1 MGFKDLFKLKQ
12 GEADADNTSTATP
25 EKSTKSKKAS
35 KSKKNYIDSM
45 KLNPIAEDAF
55 MGVMT
60 RAIENEEQPYVIDDE
75 GLTYTLGLT
84 NDLLADSDIIKTSN
98 LGVFKKRFDLSNRS
112 LEAEGSITNASFS
125 CNIDR
130 HEVSAENAV
139 VAMLPTWQTLDT
151 LKGFDRS
158 IDQSAQYVLM
168 TIPTD
173 LSAENIDDYQ
183 MDGRLNELV
192 RDADGTPLLMTIAA
206 FKDFINRRKA
216 SDDENDTIDYQK
228 MLMQGI
234 DDDAAK
240 EDESKIDNALQG
252 FADTTTSVSVNP
264 LGEATNGLELLG
276 IVDESDPLND
286 DPLSAPFNPIMD
298 TNPLGDID
306 TMSPLNELLGDSLNT
321 SSESVVSP
329 LADENPLMSELDMT
343 EFVDPLDDVMNP
355 LNDLVKEPVAENPLN
370 ELNDLNTTST
380 PSDTAVDPFDVQ
392 PSDNFDNTTAAQIN
406 TQIEPFSTVPQP
418 FSTTSQP
425 FDTLQPMPSNDGEID
440 IEAQLRQYDLQ
451 PTDSTQ
457 TTAVST
463 VVDSP
468 TYAMVQDQTTYALD
482 QVDQAFS
489 TITVPHFKV
498 NPSEGESELTIQ
510 KNIYNESF
518 VDEYERTKAFVKN
531 KIRNQVE
538 KALAIYYDMDAFE
551 EAHPE
556 IADKLKTDYLQEN
569 DIERDT
575 NEMIATIEAEY
586 RKDLE
591 DYLKTVLR
599 EAKLHFDAAN
609 APVRDALISEAG
621 TRIREKRKLDY
632 QNELTQSILDY
643 QDAHTDTINA
653 DVDEILETLT
663 NDVEGFRQQLQ
674 MRTEYANNDLI
685 TRARQLEIAAKY
697 QPKQTTPEPKAEP
710 IEDKPSQTEL
720 LYQQQLA
727 DRQQQIDDMARQN
740 KELSEKMMKLMEM
753 IATNQTAITPAVNIS
768 SNDVAPQQ
776 TPASTDS
783 NQTSVDKT
791 PTFKPDKQPV
801 NKVKESAEQS
811 QSTGSRQPQKKP
823 FLEMV
828 KGLFLKPRSK

>member
-192 RDADGTPLLMTIAA
+192 RDTDGAPLLMTIAA

-234 DDDAAK
+234 DDDDTK

-252 FADTTTSVSVNP
+252 FADTTTNTNP

-286 DPLSAPFNPIMD
+286 DPLLAPSSAAID
-298 TNPLGDID
+298 ANPLGDVD
-306 TMSPLNELLGDSLNT
+306 TTSPLDELLGDSLNT
-321 SSESVVSP
+321 SSESIASP
-329 LADENPLMSELDMT
+329 LAGENPLMDELGIT
-343 EFVDPLDDVMNP
+343 ESLNPLDEPVNP
-355 LNDLVKEPVAENPLN
+355 LNDLMEEPVVENPLN
-370 ELNDLNTTST
+370 ELSELNTAST
-380 PSDTAVDPFDVQ
+380 PSDTTVDPFDVQ
-392 PSDNFDNTTAAQIN
+392 PLNNIKDDTLPTQTN
-406 TQIEPFSTVPQP
+406 TQIEPFSTV
-418 FSTTSQP
+418 SQS
-425 FDTLQPMPSNDGEID
+425 FDTLQPMSSNDGEID

-451 PTDSTQ
+451 PADPMQ
-457 TTAVST
+457 TTAIST

-498 NPSEGESELTIQ
+498 NPTESESELTIQ

-538 KALAIYYDMDAFE
+538 KALAIYYDADAFE

-556 IADKLKTDYLQEN
+556 IADKLKTDYLQED

-621 TRIREKRKLDY
+621 MRIREKRKLDY

-674 MRTEYANNDLI
+674 MRTEYANNDLL

-710 IEDKPSQTEL
+710 TEDKPSQTEL

-727 DRQQQIDDMARQN
+727 ERQRQIDDMAHQN
-740 KELSEKMMKLMEM
+740 KELSEQMMKLMEM
-753 IATNQTAITPAVNIS
+753 IATNQTAATPTVNIS

-776 TPASTDS
+776 TSTPTDS
-783 NQTSVDKT
+783 NQTSVEKI

-801 NKVKESAEQS
+801 DKIEESVKQL
-811 QSTGSRQPQKKP
+811 QSTGSRQAQKKP

>member
-12 GEADADNTSTATP
+12 GEADTDNTSTATP

-75 GLTYTLGLT
+75 GMTYTLGLT

-234 DDDAAK
+234 DDDDAK

-252 FADTTTSVSVNP
+252 FADTTTNANP

-276 IVDESDPLND
+276 IFDEVDPLND
-286 DPLSAPFNPIMD
+286 DPLLAPSSSTMD
-298 TNPLGDID
+298 ANPLGDVD
-306 TMSPLNELLGDSLNT
+306 TISPLDELLGDSLTT

-329 LADENPLMSELDMT
+329 LVDENPLMNELDVT
-343 EFVDPLDDVMNP
+343 EPANPLDNAMDPLNGLM
-355 LNDLVKEPVAENPLN
+355 KEPVVENPLN
-370 ELNDLNTTST
+370 NLSDLNTSLT
-380 PSDTAVDPFDVQ
+380 PSDTTVDPFDVR
-392 PSDNFDNTTAAQIN
+392 PSDNFDNYTSTQIN
-406 TQIEPFSTVPQP
+406 TQAEPFSAVSQSFDSIQP
-418 FSTTSQP
+418 T
-425 FDTLQPMPSNDGEID
+425 PSNDGEID

-451 PTDSTQ
+451 PTDATQ

-463 VVDSP
+463 IVDSP

-498 NPSEGESELTIQ
+498 NPTESESELTIQ

-556 IADKLKTDYLQEN
+556 IADKLKTDYLQED

-653 DVDEILETLT
+653 DVDEILENLT

-697 QPKQTTPEPKAEP
+697 QPKSIVSEPKAKP
-710 IEDKPSQTEL
+710 VEDKPSQTEL

-727 DRQQQIDDMARQN
+727 DRQQQLDDMTRQN

-753 IATNQTAITPAVNIS
+753 IATNNQTSTTPAVNIS

-783 NQTSVDKT
+783 NQTSVEKT

-801 NKVKESAEQS
+801 DKVKESVEQP
-811 QSTGSRQPQKKP
+811 QSIGSRQTQKKP

>member
-12 GEADADNTSTATP
+12 GEMDANNASTATP

-216 SDDENDTIDYQK
+216 SDDENDTVDYQK

-234 DDDAAK
+234 DDDDTK

-252 FADTTTSVSVNP
+252 FADTTTNANP

-286 DPLSAPFNPIMD
+286 DPLLTPSSPTMD
-298 TNPLGDID
+298 TNPLGDVEAA
-306 TMSPLNELLGDSLNT
+306 SPLNELLGDSLNP
-321 SSESVVSP
+321 SSESVMSP
-329 LADENPLMSELDMT
+329 LADENPLMNGFDVT
-343 EFVDPLDDVMNP
+343 EPIDPLDEPANP
-355 LNDLVKEPVAENPLN
+355 LNDLMGELIVEDPLN
-370 ELNDLNTTST
+370 ELSDLNTAST
-380 PSDTAVDPFDVQ
+380 PSDTTMNPLDVQ
-392 PSDNFDNTTAAQIN
+392 PLSHVHDNPLPTQANA
-406 TQIEPFSTVPQP
+406 QIEPFSTMPQ
-418 FSTTSQP
+418 S
-425 FDTLQPMPSNDGEID
+425 FDTPQPMPSNDGEID

-451 PTDSTQ
+451 PTDPTQ
-457 TTAVST
+457 ITAVST

-498 NPSEGESELTIQ
+498 NPTESESELTIQ

-551 EAHPE
+551 EEHPE
-556 IADKLKTDYLQEN
+556 IADKLKADYLQED

-599 EAKLHFDAAN
+599 EAKLQFDAAN

-621 TRIREKRKLDY
+621 MRIREKRKLDY

-653 DVDEILETLT
+653 DVDEILENLT

-674 MRTEYANNDLI
+674 MRTEYANNDLL

-697 QPKQTTPEPKAEP
+697 QPKQITPEPKAEP
-710 IEDKPSQTEL
+710 VEDKPSQTEL

-727 DRQQQIDDMARQN
+727 ERQRQIDDMAHQN
-740 KELSEKMMKLMEM
+740 KELSEQMMKLMEM
-753 IATNQTAITPAVNIS
+753 IATNQIATTPAVNIS

-776 TPASTDS
+776 TPVSTDS
-783 NQTSVDKT
+783 NQTSAEKT

-801 NKVKESAEQS
+801 DKVEESVNQS
-811 QSTGSRQPQKKP
+811 QSTGSRQSQKKP